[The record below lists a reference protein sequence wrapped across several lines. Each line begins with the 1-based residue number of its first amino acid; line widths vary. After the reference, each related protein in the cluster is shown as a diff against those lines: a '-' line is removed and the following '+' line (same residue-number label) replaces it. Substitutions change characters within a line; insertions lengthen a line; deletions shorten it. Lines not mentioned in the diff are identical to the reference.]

1 MEGMT
6 QEQIYTAKQQPKV
19 QPIIKTAK
27 QIKTKEGLVSNIN
40 QKKILTHKNK
50 IQIKKTILSSIIGAS
65 MLLTGIGIG
74 KAMNKP
80 MDNTHIAT
88 LNSNKVVIPMKIEV
102 NVGETLFE
110 IVDKYYNEDY
120 ENIYGTKENFINS
133 IALQNQI
140 NPDILKIGQEL
151 SIPIIVDKDNQYLQ
165 NVLRINTKIQELE
178 ENEKWIKYTVRL
190 DDNLSM
196 LAGWGS
202 GNPVSVSV
210 EEENEIARHNNLQTK
225 TIYPGQEL
233 EIINPKI
240 GNLKIELRKAEQEFK
255 ESLINNQKTK

>member
-1 MEGMT
+1 MT

-27 QIKTKEGLVSNIN
+27 QIKTREGLVSNIN
-40 QKKILTHKNK
+40 QKKISTHKSK
-50 IQIKKTILSSIIGAS
+50 IQIKKTILSGIIGAS
-65 MLLTGIGIG
+65 MLFTGIGIG

-80 MDNTHIAT
+80 IDNTHIST

-102 NVGETLFE
+102 NGGETLSD

-120 ENIYGTKENFINS
+120 ENMYGTKENFINS

-140 NPDILKIGQEL
+140 NPDIIKIGQEL

-165 NVLRINTKIQELE
+165 NALRINTKIQELE
-178 ENEKWIKYTVRL
+178 ENEKWIKYMVKL
-190 DDNLSM
+190 DDNLSY
-196 LAGWGS
+196 LASLGS
-202 GNPVSVSV
+202 GSSSVSKK
-210 EEENEIARHNNLQTK
+210 EENEIVRHNNLQTK
-225 TIYPGQEL
+225 TIFPGQQI

-240 GNLKIELRKAEQEFK
+240 GNLKIELRNAEREFS